1 MTNKKQRLDQLLVEK
16 KLVTSRAQ
24 AKALIMAGQVFAD
37 GVKIEK
43 AGTSINSTA
52 NIEIKGETLPF
63 VSRGGLKLVKAL
75 QEFKLDL
82 KGKIVLDI
90 GASTGGFTD
99 CVLQNGAQKV
109 YAVDV
114 GYGQLAWTLR
124 QDQRVIVLE
133 RKNAR
138 YLSFKDIPEEVDL
151 ITIDVSFISA
161 RKILPVVKKFLKES
175 GLILFLLKP
184 QFEVGRQQV
193 GKKGVVRDPYIH
205 CQVIRDLIEFN
216 ESINL
221 KLQGLTFSPLQGPRG
236 NLEFWLALQKNG
248 VVENWF
254 SHGKTELINQVV
266 REGHR
271 YFKGGENV

>member
-161 RKILPVVKKFLKES
+161 RKILPVIKKFLKES

-193 GKKGVVRDPYIH
+193 GKKGVVRDSHIH

>member
-16 KLVTSRAQ
+16 KLVTGRAQ

-248 VVENWF
+248 VVENRF

>member
-16 KLVTSRAQ
+16 KLVTGRAQ

>member
-1 MTNKKQRLDQLLVEK
+1 LYL
-16 KLVTSRAQ
+16 
-24 AKALIMAGQVFAD
+24 
-37 GVKIEK
+37 KIEK

>member
-16 KLVTSRAQ
+16 KLVTGRAQ

-193 GKKGVVRDPYIH
+193 GKKGVVRDPHIH

>member
-37 GVKIEK
+37 GVNIEK

-248 VVENWF
+248 VVENRF

>member
-16 KLVTSRAQ
+16 KLVTGRAQ

-161 RKILPVVKKFLKES
+161 RKILPAIKKFLKES

-193 GKKGVVRDPYIH
+193 GKKGVVRDSHIH